1 MTNVKAGTLLIPKTD
16 DAVAANVLYAH
27 KGIATTGGS
36 LILENNAQLLQDDDA
51 DSTNAQ
57 IQSQRYIAEMDD
69 IFTRLDSVYWS
80 SPVTGQKI
88 KSFSP
93 ATAANCFL
101 QYRESEDKFT
111 ITSDP
116 DFHAGK
122 IVMW

>member
-1 MTNVKAGTLLIPKTD
+1 MTNVTAGTLLIPKTD
-16 DAVAANVLYAH
+16 DAVAANVLYAR

-80 SPVTGQKI
+80 SPVRSK
-88 KSFSP
+88 
-93 ATAANCFL
+93 N
-101 QYRESEDKFT
+101 
-111 ITSDP
+111 
-116 DFHAGK
+116 
-122 IVMW
+122 